1 MKDKVFFDTNLLIY
15 LYSEDNLNKRENI
28 LDKISNFYP
37 IISLQVLNE
46 FSNVLLRK
54 FNIKESNIKLS
65 IKEITSHFGIF
76 INNIESL
83 NLALDI
89 KTKLKYSFFDSLIIA
104 TSLQSECSILFSE
117 DMQHSQIIENKLKI
131 INPFKYL

>member
-104 TSLQSECSILFSE
+104 TSLQSECSILFS
-117 DMQHSQIIENKLKI
+117 
-131 INPFKYL
+131 